1 MRKIL
6 FLIIGVFLIASTT
19 EKFLDYTNKL
29 VTYNFELKN
38 IDKIKSPFYK
48 SQKLTFLKNKKINK
62 NVKKIIHISLI
73 SIFNDMAYIKIDEFM
88 GDELIKTYKKWVKKN
103 DIIKKCKVENIYS
116 DKLILKCGKKL
127 LIKQLNTKSLK
138 IRIGQ

>member
-6 FLIIGVFLIASTT
+6 FLIIGVFLIASTN
-19 EKFLDYTNKL
+19 EKYLEYTNKL

-48 SQKLTFLKNKKINK
+48 IKKPIFLNNKKINK
-62 NVKKIIHISLI
+62 NIKKIIHISLL
-73 SIFNDMAYIKIDEFM
+73 SVFNDTAYIKIDEYM
-88 GDELIKTYKKWVKKN
+88 GDELINTYKKWVKKN
-103 DIIKKCKVENIYS
+103 DKIKNCRVENIYS
-116 DKLILKCGKKL
+116 DKIVIKCGKKQ
-127 LIKQLNTKSLK
+127 LIKKLNVKSLR

>member
-6 FLIIGVFLIASTT
+6 FLIIGVLLIASTT